1 MSAQQQ
7 PHGTRHSA
15 GHTTRQ
21 TTRRAM
27 TAHDAHAVQTIEASA
42 YSFPWTRG
50 NFIDSL
56 AAGYHAEVLECDG
69 AVVGYFVAMAGV
81 DELHLL
87 NVTVAPAHQGQGFGS
102 LLLDVVNQLGLDLG
116 LPRLLLEVRHG
127 NEHARAL
134 YQRRGFMAVG
144 LRRGYYPS
152 AQGREDAVVM
162 GLHLGAP
169 REATDGL
176 D

>member
-1 MSAQQQ
+1 MSARLQ
-7 PHGTRHSA
+7 PRI
-15 GHTTRQ
+15 R
-21 TTRRAM
+21 RRAM
-27 TAHDAHAVQTIEASA
+27 TARDGHAVQAIEASA

-69 AVVGYFVAMAGV
+69 VLIGYFVAMAGV

-87 NVTVAPAHQGQGFGS
+87 NVTVAPAHQGQGYGS
-102 LLLDVVNQLGLDLG
+102 LLLDVVNQLGVGLG
-116 LPRLLLEVRHG
+116 LPRLLLEVRHS
-127 NEHARAL
+127 NERARAL
-134 YQRRGFMAVG
+134 YQRRGFVAVG
-144 LRRGYYPS
+144 LRRGYYPA

-162 GLHLGAP
+162 SLHLAAPPGASH
-169 REATDGL
+169 GL

>member
-1 MSAQQQ
+1 MSAQLQ
-7 PHGTRHSA
+7 PHIH
-15 GHTTRQ
+15 
-21 TTRRAM
+21 RRAM
-27 TAHDAHAVQTIEASA
+27 TARDGHAVQAIEASA

-56 AAGYHAEVLECDG
+56 AAGYHAEVLECDA

-87 NVTVAPAHQGQGFGS
+87 NVTVAPAHQRQGFGS
-102 LLLDVVNQLGLDLG
+102 LLLDVVSQLGRGLG
-116 LPRLLLEVRHG
+116 LQRLLLEVRHS
-127 NEHARAL
+127 NQLARAL
-134 YQRRGFMAVG
+134 YERRGFVAVG
-144 LRRGYYPS
+144 LRRNYYPA

-162 GLHLGAP
+162 SLQLAVPPG
-169 REATDGL
+169 ATDGL